1 MEKTRRYLIEVKDIE
16 TGAPVL
22 AAAAAWDAQDKRVAL
37 LHIMRLA
44 GAPLIGTSW
53 TWRHRNRRRAAAR
66 TTSAGTWPAG
76 AGRLD

>member
-22 AAAAAWDAQDKRVAL
+22 ATAAAWDAQDKRVAL

-44 GAPLIGTSW
+44 GAPLDW
-53 TWRHRNRRRAAAR
+53 DVVDVAAAEPK
-66 TTSAGTWPAG
+66 TSD
-76 AGRLD
+76 R

>member
-16 TGAPVL
+16 TGASVL

-44 GAPLIGTSW
+44 GAPLDWEVVEVTVPEPERGS
-53 TWRHRNRRRAAAR
+53 
-66 TTSAGTWPAG
+66 G
-76 AGRLD
+76 

>member
-37 LHIMRLA
+37 LQIMRLA
-44 GAPLIGTSW
+44 GAPLDWEIVDVTASEPKTS
-53 TWRHRNRRRAAAR
+53 NR
-66 TTSAGTWPAG
+66 
-76 AGRLD
+76 